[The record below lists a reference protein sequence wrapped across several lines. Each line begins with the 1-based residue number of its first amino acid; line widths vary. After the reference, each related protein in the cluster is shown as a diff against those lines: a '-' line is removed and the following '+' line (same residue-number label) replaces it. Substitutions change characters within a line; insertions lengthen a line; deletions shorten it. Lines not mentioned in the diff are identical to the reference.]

1 MAGLIMSETQQ
12 LTTGNKTWHSD
23 DEVTRKKKSW
33 KGNGENYFFLNFCII
48 FLRYSYSLKSNWH
61 FFERFILFA
70 QKVIEGRNCLAFL
83 EMIERRLLFI

>member
-33 KGNGENYFFLNFCII
+33 KGNGEN
-48 FLRYSYSLKSNWH
+48 
-61 FFERFILFA
+61 
-70 QKVIEGRNCLAFL
+70 
-83 EMIERRLLFI
+83 

>member
-1 MAGLIMSETQQ
+1 MKLLE
-12 LTTGNKTWHSD
+12 
-23 DEVTRKKKSW
+23 KKRVGKEMVRI
-33 KGNGENYFFLNFCII
+33 NFFYNFCII